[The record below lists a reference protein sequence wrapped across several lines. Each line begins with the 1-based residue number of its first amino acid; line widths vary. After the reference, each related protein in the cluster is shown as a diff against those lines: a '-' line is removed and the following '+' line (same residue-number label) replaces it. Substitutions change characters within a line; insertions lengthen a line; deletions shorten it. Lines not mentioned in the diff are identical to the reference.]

1 MKLDDKF
8 CQTFF
13 YPFLVGVFLSTVI
26 MTTFL
31 GIFSNFYYDK
41 RMLEN
46 IIDLELKYSKI
57 NIKSLTEILTA
68 NLLKF
73 QSGLN
78 EQLLYYQNIAKKV
91 KDLDISNTEYNGE
104 NIKCIADEE
113 AYMEIYFNGRQY
125 NIYNHTAFWYINNRE
140 YKFRYII
147 DERAKKQIIAY
158 DKIIQNVNSIFEGLS
173 KNVSVFKYYI
183 FFEDT
188 ELLISFPYSYEYD
201 SDYDMVYFYFSDN
214 PSWCTDD
221 LGLIITR
228 LKIKCKDY
236 YQNIQKSKTSI
247 YDNNNSDYKNRTI
260 FLTDFYSQ
268 NEFGERGKYQI
279 GPNIYTMC
287 IQFFDPISNNNAYSC
302 CEISEAHITSSF
314 DYINNNMQG
323 FFLISSVGFNKFFYY
338 PRETEYSRTITENIF
353 NKESDYFME
362 EKKYFINNIK
372 KIFTSNYIKQ
382 IENNLY
388 NEVYK
393 NGKNSQG
400 QYFYINK
407 IKYKFSIFPVILDN
421 LNGKKE
427 HVLSIIYIYNKD
439 ILLTKLNLNNSSGT
453 IKIILELILFIVFG
467 SSLLYIIIITFNALS
482 KHIVISIKNVN
493 YMLKGINIG
502 GEKRLYFLDYL
513 KNRQDNAL
521 KQIEKMELIENN
533 SHKNGNLNKEIDK
546 NNDNINNNDNDNENI
561 KKLNDNEIINDMNY
575 IQKYDE
581 ESNFIEKE
589 IQFYDYDDSL
599 LGYRPLEIDIIFKSL
614 IDLKNALILTSSDQ
628 PIKQIINYSK
638 SENTFRKIK
647 NQEGACICQS
657 NIGNLQMQLLKF
669 DKAIYHLALSLKDNK
684 LEKFFNIKLN
694 DELDEKDSLM
704 DRIAVLL
711 NTKKAKE
718 ITNKLMKKQQKFQTN
733 SFSLKDIGILINTR
747 YTKLI
752 HAYYEFF
759 KGIKK
764 LKKLNNGEIDGLFMD
779 TYYHSLF
786 YYHKTIIQYI
796 YLSYVKNDLIKIGES
811 ILDYLEFLI
820 KFKFKSNTD
829 KLDFLKIDN
838 KDFPEYGHKQKL
850 LKDVFNKIINW
861 FDLFDSY
868 LTYVKEYTSMGN
880 YKNIVD
886 DFSDNFSLEEEEGK
900 FKSGCQ
906 SIFLFNI
913 NIQRGE
919 FLKGKFALYCKNYND
934 ALYYFI
940 RSAKKKSII
949 TDGLIR
955 KKSLKNIGKILV
967 KMKKKYEKYGLV
979 KSSLKQKYDEYDKL
993 KNNSIRKKSLNRN
1006 SIFYDSI
1013 KSTFNEEIY
1022 LIKDKINNDI
1032 NENNAKEA
1040 KDIII
1045 LIDFNNYKNT
1055 ENNDLNINS
1064 DKIEAYITETKT
1076 ILDNYISLNDRF
1088 GLFIYIN
1095 KYKILCP
1102 LMNKYKIDIQSVS
1115 EDLIY
1120 NKKVF
1125 FEENIDQFDE
1135 YDINFDS
1142 YYFGSSLFE
1151 IEEKD
1156 YNDNTGEIES
1166 SEQSRNSQIK
1176 INEIKGLIDTLNY
1189 LKSYYQMKE
1198 GAKTEK
1204 YIILFTDLFN
1214 ADWITDD
1221 SIVNFFDKLKYN
1233 KGVILLL
1240 VGKNSKNTTNNNGN
1254 SEDKS
1259 ILKLVVDKF
1268 GDKSEIIYFENMKKI
1283 KDILSLNNI
1292 INDNIIYPNE
1302 IYK

>member
-1 MKLDDKF
+1 
-8 CQTFF
+8 
-13 YPFLVGVFLSTVI
+13 
-26 MTTFL
+26 
-31 GIFSNFYYDK
+31 
-41 RMLEN
+41 
-46 IIDLELKYSKI
+46 
-57 NIKSLTEILTA
+57 
-68 NLLKF
+68 
-73 QSGLN
+73 
-78 EQLLYYQNIAKKV
+78 
-91 KDLDISNTEYNGE
+91 
-104 NIKCIADEE
+104 
-113 AYMEIYFNGRQY
+113 
-125 NIYNHTAFWYINNRE
+125 
-140 YKFRYII
+140 
-147 DERAKKQIIAY
+147 
-158 DKIIQNVNSIFEGLS
+158 
-173 KNVSVFKYYI
+173 
-183 FFEDT
+183 
-188 ELLISFPYSYEYD
+188 
-201 SDYDMVYFYFSDN
+201 
-214 PSWCTDD
+214 
-221 LGLIITR
+221 
-228 LKIKCKDY
+228 
-236 YQNIQKSKTSI
+236 
-247 YDNNNSDYKNRTI
+247 
-260 FLTDFYSQ
+260 
-268 NEFGERGKYQI
+268 
-279 GPNIYTMC
+279 
-287 IQFFDPISNNNAYSC
+287 
-302 CEISEAHITSSF
+302 
-314 DYINNNMQG
+314 
-323 FFLISSVGFNKFFYY
+323 
-338 PRETEYSRTITENIF
+338 
-353 NKESDYFME
+353 
-362 EKKYFINNIK
+362 
-372 KIFTSNYIKQ
+372 
-382 IENNLY
+382 
-388 NEVYK
+388 
-393 NGKNSQG
+393 
-400 QYFYINK
+400 
-407 IKYKFSIFPVILDN
+407 
-421 LNGKKE
+421 
-427 HVLSIIYIYNKD
+427 
-439 ILLTKLNLNNSSGT
+439 
-453 IKIILELILFIVFG
+453 
-467 SSLLYIIIITFNALS
+467 
-482 KHIVISIKNVN
+482 
-493 YMLKGINIG
+493 MLKGINIG

-546 NNDNINNNDNDNENI
+546 NKDNINNNDNDNENI

-752 HAYYEFF
+752 HAYYKFF

-838 KDFPEYGHKQKL
+838 KDFPEYDHKQKL

-993 KNNSIRKKSLNRN
+993 KNNSIRKKSLNKN

-1125 FEENIDQFDE
+1125 FEENMDQFDE

-1151 IEEKD
+1151 IDEKD

-1240 VGKNSKNTTNNNGN
+1240 VGKNSKNTTNNNVN

-1259 ILKLVVDKF
+1259 ILKLVIDKF